1 MSVVWRAGRLSQQLL
16 IDLALLVESNNL
28 RFITTHQPQFR
39 ADLYNHV
46 QDHVFLDDADDQP
59 LRLGAKVI
67 LPSTHKGSA
76 RYMQQRFQD
85 AMAVVVRLG
94 RPSLF
99 LTMTCNPKWRD
110 ILREI
115 PEGHDPRNYPLI
127 THRVFALKLKKMLDL
142 LFKDGIFGR
151 KIGSIYVIEFQKRGL
166 PHAHILLIL
175 APEDRPLTAAEVDDM
190 ISAELPDEA
199 TEPRYYKY
207 VTSHMMHGPC
217 GKENPAA
224 PCMHDPRYPGRCSKG
239 YPKKFCDNTKLDN
252 EKGPEYRRRDNAAP
266 SPRRV
271 PRAWT
276 RSSPTPTS
284 SRTTATW
291 ATCSTATSTWSW
303 CTACAPSSRCSSTC
317 ARAATAPRS
326 PYTATP
332 PVRAPLNV
340 RVYIYVI
347 FIGPFTYSYCPLFC
361 RLFSG
366 RAPTRQEGRT
376 CVWGGM
382 GGGGAITTCI
392 RSERAAIIRTPLRI
406 WIHIYIL
413 CKGPINYIYRTL
425 LPTQH
430 TPARQ
435 GGGVCGAHITT
446 CMHSERGY
454 IRCPLDNIF
463 L

>member
-1 MSVVWRAGRLSQQLL
+1 MDPDDERDPLPYIMSVIWRAGRLSQQLL

-28 RFITTHQPQFR
+28 RYITTHQTQMR
-39 ADLYNHV
+39 ADLYNKL
-46 QDHVFLDDADDQP
+46 QDHVFAEDADDQP

-76 RYMQQRFQD
+76 RYMQQHFQD
-85 AMAVVVRLG
+85 AMAIVVRLG

-110 ILREI
+110 SLREI

-239 YPKKFCDNTKLDN
+239 YPKKFCDATKLDN
-252 EKGPEYRRRDNAAP
+252 EKGPEYRRHDNGRTFTKKGAKGVDAILSNAHVIAHNRYLGDMFDCHINVELVYGMRSVKYVFKYVCKGSDRSKITLYRNAP
-266 SPRRV
+266 G
-271 PRAWT
+271 
-276 RSSPTPTS
+276 
-284 SRTTATW
+284 
-291 ATCSTATSTWSW
+291 
-303 CTACAPSSRCSSTC
+303 ACAPQCSGIYLC
-317 ARAATAPRS
+317 
-326 PYTATP
+326 
-332 PVRAPLNV
+332 
-340 RVYIYVI
+340 YIYWA
-347 FIGPFTYSYCPLFC
+347 FYL
-361 RLFSG
+361 
-366 RAPTRQEGRT
+366 Q
-376 CVWGGM
+376 
-382 GGGGAITTCI
+382 
-392 RSERAAIIRTPLRI
+392 
-406 WIHIYIL
+406 
-413 CKGPINYIYRTL
+413 L
-425 LPTQH
+425 LPPFL
-430 TPARQ
+430 PALLRTRTDQ
-435 GGGVCGAHITT
+435 AGGENV
-446 CMHSERGY
+446 
-454 IRCPLDNIF
+454 
-463 L
+463 